1 MAWLY
6 LVFAGLFEIGWPIG
20 MKISQ
25 TGNPTPG
32 RVTFGLSMAVICMAV
47 SGFLL
52 WIAQKSIPVGTAYA
66 IWTGI
71 GAVGTF
77 VIGIVFYH
85 DSTNIWRMVSATLLV
100 MGIIGLKLSH
110 N

>member
-1 MAWLY
+1 MAWIY
-6 LVFAGLFEIGWPIG
+6 LIFAGLFEIGWPIG

-25 TGNPTPG
+25 VDNPSAG
-32 RVTFGLSMAVICMAV
+32 RVTLGLTIAVVCMAI

-52 WIAQKSIPVGTAYA
+52 WVAQKSIPVGTAYA

-77 VIGIVFYH
+77 VIGIVFFR
-85 DSTNIWRMVSATLLV
+85 DPASMWRMISVSFIII
-100 MGIIGLKLSH
+100 GIIGLKLSH
-110 N
+110 T